1 MLVFVRKIRSTTHS
15 NAFFLTLWHK
25 VPLDAQ
31 NAPKSNRHWQS
42 TCYKAAFR
50 NSLLWLYQH
59 STSTSQYKHISSV
72 KTSWFSPRRNVL
84 GKSMQRV
91 ASAYATWSISR
102 HLTLHPPEHPSA
114 SYFHVRIFPVSHRLS
129 YSRHPSAAPLRKDSV
144 SLRNEDHIS
153 PPLANK
159 SASKCTFLT
168 FINA

>member
-59 STSTSQYKHISSV
+59 STSTSQYKHSSSV
-72 KTSWFSPRRNVL
+72 KTPCFSPRRNVAR
-84 GKSMQRV
+84 KSMQRG

-102 HLTLHPPEHPSA
+102 HLTARPPEDLPGSQNRVKIFRAFAVGQATPLTPSLGGEGNRGWTTLLIGRL
-114 SYFHVRIFPVSHRLS
+114 VRRRLVCGQSHR
-129 YSRHPSAAPLRKDSV
+129 RDT
-144 SLRNEDHIS
+144 
-153 PPLANK
+153 
-159 SASKCTFLT
+159 C
-168 FINA
+168 